1 MEHILLFQTYLSN
14 SVLET
19 DNGRV
24 PVLIL
29 FPAESSP
36 SEYEP
41 PSPRSNGSMEPSLWL
56 LLPRRDVEPRPEC
69 VEPRIPEAKEWGTLF
84 LLCLLLMDMCSDIA
98 LLAWNIIKILY
109 KIFFVSCVSRGL
121 LLQAKMFFILYKSS
135 EDSKCFLSFKIFLE
149 FCIALHV
156 MLLFLEILL
165 LL

>member
-1 MEHILLFQTYLSN
+1 MIRSHRIKKYYSEWKIFSHQTYLSN

-109 KIFFVSCVSRGL
+109 KIFLPRVSRGL
-121 LLQAKMFFILYKSS
+121 LLQAKMFLILYKSS
-135 EDSKCFLSFKIFLE
+135 KDSAY
-149 FCIALHV
+149 FC
-156 MLLFLEILL
+156 MSWYYS
-165 LL
+165 